1 MARNLH
7 VLIAGGGIGGL
18 ALANG
23 LRRAGVSV
31 SVHERETQRT
41 DRLQGFR
48 VHINPNGSRAL
59 AELLSPEL
67 FSTFIA
73 TSGKGSIGFGFVT
86 EQLKELLEFDPIEPA
101 HDPAGG
107 DHYGVSRITLR
118 QILLAELG
126 DVVRYDSM
134 FERYEHRAD
143 GRVVAHFA
151 DGTSEVGDVL
161 IGADGG
167 TSRVRAQYLPHAERV
182 DTGIVT
188 LGAKFLLTSESRRR
202 IDPRLLTHPFSVIPP
217 SGCGMFVA
225 AHDFDAPT
233 EAGAIGGNEAGLS
246 GPLFDNTQPYVLWGF
261 GAKRERFGPDLEAK
275 SNDELLELALRLTEG
290 WAPALRRLVADT
302 DSETIALLPI
312 KTSVPVPPWETTNV
326 TVLGD
331 AIHSMTPFGG
341 IGANTA
347 LRDAQSLCRALI
359 AADRGEQELL
369 SGIHEYEAQMIDY
382 GFDAVRTSLKAANQ
396 SVSDNRLARTAGR
409 LFFRTANAVPVI
421 KRKMFAELGA

>member
-1 MARNLH
+1 MSRNLH
-7 VLIAGGGIGGL
+7 VVIAGGGIGGL

-23 LRRAGVSV
+23 LHRAGVSV

-48 VHINPNGSRAL
+48 IHINPNGSRAL

-86 EQLKELLEFDPIEPA
+86 EQLKELLEFEPVEPA

-126 DVVRYDSM
+126 AVVRYGSM
-134 FERYEHRAD
+134 FERYEHQAD

-151 DGTSEVGDVL
+151 DGTTEVGDVL

-167 TSRVRAQYLPHAERV
+167 TSRVRAQYLPHAERI

-188 LGAKFLLTSESRRR
+188 IAGKFALTPQSREEL
-202 IDPRLLTHPFSVIPP
+202 DPRLTAHPFSVIPP

-233 EAGAIGGNEAGLS
+233 SGPIGGNDDGLT
-246 GPLFDNTQPYVLWGF
+246 GALFDNTQPYVLWGF
-261 GAKRERFGPDLEAK
+261 GAKRERFGSGLE
-275 SNDELLELALRLTEG
+275 SMSTGELHNLTQQMTDG
-290 WAPALRRLVADT
+290 WAPALRRLVAET
-302 DSETIALLPI
+302 DSDTVTLIPI
-312 KTSVPVPPWETTNV
+312 KTSVPVEPWQTTNV

-347 LRDAQSLCRALI
+347 LRDAQLLCRKLV
-359 AADRGEQELL
+359 AAERGEQELL
-369 SGIHEYEAQMIDY
+369 TGIREYEAQMIDY
-382 GFDAVRTSLKAANQ
+382 GFEAVRTSLKAANQ

-409 LFFRTANAVPVI
+409 LFFRTANAVPAI
-421 KRKMFAELGA
+421 KRKMFADLGA

>member
-1 MARNLH
+1 MSNLH
-7 VLIAGGGIGGL
+7 VIIAGGGIGGL

-31 SVHERETQRT
+31 SVHEREIQRT

-48 VHINPNGSRAL
+48 IHINPNGSRAL

-73 TSGKGSIGFGFVT
+73 TSGKGDTGFGFVT
-86 EQLKELLEFDPIEPA
+86 EQLKELLEFDPVEPT

-126 DVVRYDSM
+126 EVVRYDSM
-134 FERYEHRAD
+134 FERYEHQAD

-151 DGTSEVGDVL
+151 DGTTEVGDVL

-167 TSRVRAQYLPHAERV
+167 TSRVRAQYLPQAERI

-188 LGAKFLLTSESRRR
+188 IAGKFALTPESRERL
-202 IDPRLLTHPFSVIPP
+202 DPRLLTHPFSVIPP
-217 SGCGMFVA
+217 GGCGMFVA
-225 AHDFDAPT
+225 AHDFDAPA
-233 EAGAIGGNEAGLS
+233 AGAIGGNEAGLS
-246 GPLFDNTQPYVLWGF
+246 GALFDNTQPYVLWGF
-261 GAKRERFGPDLEAK
+261 GAKRERFGTGLESMSTA
-275 SNDELLELALRLTEG
+275 ELHELTQRMTDG
-290 WAPALRRLVADT
+290 WAPALRRLVAET
-302 DSETIALLPI
+302 DSDTVTLIPI
-312 KTSVPVPPWETTNV
+312 KTSVPVPPWQTTNV

-331 AIHSMTPFGG
+331 AIHSMTPYGG

-347 LRDAQSLCRALI
+347 LRDAQLLCRKLI
-359 AADRGEQELL
+359 AADRGDQELL
-369 SGIHEYEAQMIDY
+369 AGIHEYEARMIEY
-382 GFDAVRTSLKAANQ
+382 GFDAVRASLKTANQ

-409 LFFRTANAVPVI
+409 LFFRTANAVPAI
-421 KRKMFAELGA
+421 KRKMFADLGA